1 MLIDT
6 HSHLFVEEFTEDLP
20 LVMER
25 AQKAGVSYIFMPN
38 IDSTTIDAM
47 LSVCRDYPGFC
58 YPMIGLHPTS
68 VNESYEQELA
78 IVHKY
83 LSTSREFVA
92 IGEIGLDL
100 YWDKTFLKEQILVF
114 EKQIEWAL
122 EYGLP
127 IVIHSREAFE
137 YIYKVM
143 EPYKNTPLT
152 GIFHSFTGTSEEA
165 AKLLEFE
172 GFMLGIN
179 GVVTFKKSTLPEALT
194 TVPLE
199 RIVLETD
206 SPYLAPV
213 PNRGKRNESANVRD
227 TLMKVAD
234 IYQMDPEYVAQA
246 TSVNALKVFG
256 IRLMGDFACHSN
268 GGLHILD
275 EPALNVPVYPAPP
288 SEIEKRSAPY
298 PYYFDP
304 TFHRY
309 KLDQPQKWSEPR
321 TIFVCSMADLFGKWV
336 PDEWIEAVINACLAA
351 PQHRYLFLTK
361 NPVRYMHL
369 ISNGIIPENQP
380 NFWFGSTATIPE
392 MEFFW
397 CDEVNTFVSIEPILA
412 PFEDLTDEGVDPASK
427 TNWIIVG
434 AETGNR
440 KNKVVPQK
448 SWIDEIVSAA
458 KKAGT
463 PVFMKESLR
472 EIMGDDF
479 KQEFPWEVNG
489 CEH

>member
-143 EPYKNTPLT
+143 EPYKNTSLT

-165 AKLLEFE
+165 AKLLEFD
-172 GFMLGIN
+172 LC
-179 GVVTFKKSTLPEALT
+179 
-194 TVPLE
+194 
-199 RIVLETD
+199 R
-206 SPYLAPV
+206 
-213 PNRGKRNESANVRD
+213 
-227 TLMKVAD
+227 
-234 IYQMDPEYVAQA
+234 YQWSCNFQE
-246 TSVNALKVFG
+246 
-256 IRLMGDFACHSN
+256 IDFA
-268 GGLHILD
+268 GGID
-275 EPALNVPVYPAPP
+275 
-288 SEIEKRSAPY
+288 
-298 PYYFDP
+298 D
-304 TFHRY
+304 
-309 KLDQPQKWSEPR
+309 
-321 TIFVCSMADLFGKWV
+321 CSFRAHCARNRFSLFGSR
-336 PDEWIEAVINACLAA
+336 A
-351 PQHRYLFLTK
+351 
-361 NPVRYMHL
+361 
-369 ISNGIIPENQP
+369 
-380 NFWFGSTATIPE
+380 
-392 MEFFW
+392 
-397 CDEVNTFVSIEPILA
+397 EP
-412 PFEDLTDEGVDPASK
+412 G
-427 TNWIIVG
+427 
-434 AETGNR
+434 
-440 KNKVVPQK
+440 
-448 SWIDEIVSAA
+448 
-458 KKAGT
+458 
-463 PVFMKESLR
+463 KE
-472 EIMGDDF
+472 
-479 KQEFPWEVNG
+479 K
-489 CEH
+489 